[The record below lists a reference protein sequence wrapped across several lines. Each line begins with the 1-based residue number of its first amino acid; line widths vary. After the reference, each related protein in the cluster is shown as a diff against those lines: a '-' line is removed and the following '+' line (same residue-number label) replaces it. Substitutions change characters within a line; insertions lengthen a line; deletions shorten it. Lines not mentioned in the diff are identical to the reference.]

1 MNHASRPIRAVI
13 AVTLLISACTRAG
26 SEDSGNG
33 ARVARPSAAE
43 IAEKTEAARTKVP
56 PLPGSALLAL
66 RRLLAVVEKQ
76 EGRVEIGLV
85 QALSSKPKVGVAP
98 LVEIRFDA
106 IAHGE
111 DSVAATAAF
120 ERFLAALGSAEGCA
134 GVDPA
139 PSTVERGP
147 NEKEQVRIRGAKAR
161 FRLPEG
167 PVELSAKRSGL
178 QSLAREAAVRDHV
191 EIGDVEL
198 VPREVLLNGGLVD
211 VELSIRPLGKRTFP
225 IANVLSYCEAL
236 ESEDPGLRV
245 TEIDLRPSA
254 DTFAFE
260 CKVTRRETRG

>member
-1 MNHASRPIRAVI
+1 
-13 AVTLLISACTRAG
+13 
-26 SEDSGNG
+26 
-33 ARVARPSAAE
+33 
-43 IAEKTEAARTKVP
+43 
-56 PLPGSALLAL
+56 LLAL
-66 RRLLAVVEKQ
+66 RRLLAVAEKQ
-76 EGRVEIGLV
+76 EGKIELGGM
-85 QALSSKPKVGVAP
+85 QAQSSKPKVGVAP

-120 ERFLAALGSAEGCA
+120 ERFLALLGSADGCI

-147 NEKEQVRIRGAKAR
+147 NEKDQIRIRGAKAR

-191 EIGDVEL
+191 EIGALDL
-198 VPREVLLNGGLVD
+198 VPRELVLDGGLVD
-211 VELSIRPLGKRTFP
+211 VELAIRPLGKRTFP
-225 IANVLSYCEAL
+225 ITSVLSYCEAL

-245 TEIDLRPSA
+245 TAIDLRPSA
-254 DTFAFE
+254 NTYAFE
-260 CKVTRRETRG
+260 CKISRRETRG